1 MNLFSWLGNHCGFTQ
16 LERKSMRRIYNIY
29 ILSSWWKYKMFELR
43 DKNLIR
49 SDSQELPA
57 WSGLN
62 LLSLLN
68 DYWALS
74 GP

>member
-1 MNLFSWLGNHCGFTQ
+1 
-16 LERKSMRRIYNIY
+16 
-29 ILSSWWKYKMFELR
+29 MFERR

-62 LLSLLN
+62 LLSLVN